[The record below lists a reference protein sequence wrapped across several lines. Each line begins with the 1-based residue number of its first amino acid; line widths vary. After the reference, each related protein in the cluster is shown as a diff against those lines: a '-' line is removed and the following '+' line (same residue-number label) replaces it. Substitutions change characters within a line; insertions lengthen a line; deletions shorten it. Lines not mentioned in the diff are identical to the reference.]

1 MRRSMERH
9 QVLLRQ
15 VTAEWDAKMRIHRE
29 AARYWDI
36 TRLNAIDNH
45 DKDEEDRATER
56 YNAEM
61 SQAIWA
67 HDKLLKCLEL
77 RSSL

>member
-1 MRRSMERH
+1 MNQS
-9 QVLLRQ
+9 LLRQ
-15 VTAEWDAKMRIHRE
+15 VTAEWDAKARIHRE
-29 AARYWDI
+29 AARYWEV
-36 TRLNAIDNH
+36 TLQSAKN
-45 DKDEEDRATER
+45 EEEEKRATER

-67 HDKLLKCLEL
+67 QDKLKHCLEL